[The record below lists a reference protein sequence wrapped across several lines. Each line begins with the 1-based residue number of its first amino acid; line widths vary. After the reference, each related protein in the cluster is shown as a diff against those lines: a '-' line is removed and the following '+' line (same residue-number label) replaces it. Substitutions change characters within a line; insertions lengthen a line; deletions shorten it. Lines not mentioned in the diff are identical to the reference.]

1 MKIKWALKEKKIREE
16 RKDSDSAKGYKR
28 SIKTESGKKKIRMRK
43 EECVE
48 NIGKYL
54 SFFIKESNIKSAY
67 FSRHTYDFTCV

>member
-1 MKIKWALKEKKIREE
+1 
-16 RKDSDSAKGYKR
+16 
-28 SIKTESGKKKIRMRK
+28 MRK

-67 FSRHTYDFTCV
+67 FSRHTYDFTRHTYDFTCV

>member
-1 MKIKWALKEKKIREE
+1 
-16 RKDSDSAKGYKR
+16 
-28 SIKTESGKKKIRMRK
+28 MRK

-67 FSRHTYDFTCV
+67 FSRHTYDFTRHTYDFTLCIRMYILTLAILILLFQVLLYLCYKILRMI